1 MTKEPK
7 LVSAVRIVKE
17 WQDYDNEIKQL
28 QERVSHQINKS
39 ADENSKI
46 LLCLLM
52 ICYSLW
58 ISITALLFNNAFII
72 SRLTFLYWALLF
84 FLHVGSPKREELW
97 WSKIVSISLPFC
109 VRSSRNL
116 FAFRTRLQQWLN
128 KRNVILRSYLRL
140 WNIDQSPNNKIVF
153 ISARG

>member
-28 QERVSHQINKS
+28 QERVSHHINKS

-52 ICYSLW
+52 ICYSL
-58 ISITALLFNNAFII
+58 
-72 SRLTFLYWALLF
+72 
-84 FLHVGSPKREELW
+84 
-97 WSKIVSISLPFC
+97 
-109 VRSSRNL
+109 
-116 FAFRTRLQQWLN
+116 
-128 KRNVILRSYLRL
+128 
-140 WNIDQSPNNKIVF
+140 
-153 ISARG
+153 